1 MRTSDEDNDV
11 DPTIHGH
18 EMFRDLWKHR
28 LMQYWQD
35 ESKTR
40 ESQTKKELTR
50 LTKLYEIWIR
60 KEKKRP
66 LGAIPGRM
74 GATEVRAASGEI
86 EDRPADMG
94 SN

>member
-40 ESQTKKELTR
+40 ELQAKKELTR

-74 GATEVRAASGEI
+74 GATLKERET
-86 EDRPADMG
+86 
-94 SN
+94 NC